1 MLVKAL
7 KSFAGAVSMGAGETR
22 DIDDKAIL
30 SDLIAAGYVEAEKVA
45 NAKEAEIV
53 EKPKS
58 KKRAHGGRYCRV
70 FTVKRGVR
78 GRHELTKHLPYN
90 S

>member
-22 DIDDKAIL
+22 DIDDEAIL
-30 SDLIAAGYVEAEKVA
+30 RDLMDAGYVEAEKVA

-53 EKPKS
+53 EKPKA
-58 KKRAHGGRYCRV
+58 KK
-70 FTVKRGVR
+70 
-78 GRHELTKHLPYN
+78 TK
-90 S
+90 

>member
-22 DIDDKAIL
+22 DIDDEAIL
-30 SDLIAAGYVEAEKVA
+30 RDLLDAGYVEAEKAA

-53 EKPKS
+53 EKPNAAKA
-58 KKRAHGGRYCRV
+58 KK
-70 FTVKRGVR
+70 
-78 GRHELTKHLPYN
+78 TK
-90 S
+90 

>member
-45 NAKEAEIV
+45 NAKEADIIYGKPQHQV
-53 EKPKS
+53 E
-58 KKRAHGGRYCRV
+58 RLI
-70 FTVKRGVR
+70 KRGCA
-78 GRHELTKHLPYN
+78 
-90 S
+90 

>member
-22 DIDDKAIL
+22 DIDDEAIL
-30 SDLIAAGYVEAEKVA
+30 RDLLDAGYVEAEKVA

-53 EKPKS
+53 EKPKA
-58 KKRAHGGRYCRV
+58 KK
-70 FTVKRGVR
+70 
-78 GRHELTKHLPYN
+78 TK
-90 S
+90 

>member
-30 SDLIAAGYVEAEKVA
+30 RDLMDAGYVEAEKVA

-53 EKPKS
+53 EKPKA
-58 KKRAHGGRYCRV
+58 KK
-70 FTVKRGVR
+70 
-78 GRHELTKHLPYN
+78 TK
-90 S
+90 

>member
-22 DIDDKAIL
+22 DIADKAIL

-58 KKRAHGGRYCRV
+58 KKA
-70 FTVKRGVR
+70 
-78 GRHELTKHLPYN
+78 N
-90 S
+90 

>member
-30 SDLIAAGYVEAEKVA
+30 RDLMDAGYVEAEKVA

-53 EKPKS
+53 EKPKA
-58 KKRAHGGRYCRV
+58 KK
-70 FTVKRGVR
+70 T
-78 GRHELTKHLPYN
+78 N
-90 S
+90 

>member
-22 DIDDKAIL
+22 EIDDKAIL
-30 SDLIAAGYVEAEKVA
+30 RDLMDAGYVVAEKVA

-53 EKPKS
+53 EKPKA
-58 KKRAHGGRYCRV
+58 KK
-70 FTVKRGVR
+70 T
-78 GRHELTKHLPYN
+78 N
-90 S
+90 

>member
-30 SDLIAAGYVEAEKVA
+30 ADLMAAGYVVPEKVA

-53 EKPKS
+53 EKPKA
-58 KKRAHGGRYCRV
+58 KK
-70 FTVKRGVR
+70 T
-78 GRHELTKHLPYN
+78 N
-90 S
+90 

>member
-7 KSFAGAVSMGAGETR
+7 KCFAGAVSMGAGETR

-30 SDLIAAGYVEAEKVA
+30 RDLIAAGYVEAEKVA

-53 EKPKS
+53 EKPKA
-58 KKRAHGGRYCRV
+58 KK
-70 FTVKRGVR
+70 T
-78 GRHELTKHLPYN
+78 N
-90 S
+90 

>member
-7 KSFAGAVSMGAGETR
+7 TSFAGAVSMGAGETR

-30 SDLIAAGYVEAEKVA
+30 RDLIAAGYVEAEKVA

-53 EKPKS
+53 EKPKA
-58 KKRAHGGRYCRV
+58 KK
-70 FTVKRGVR
+70 T
-78 GRHELTKHLPYN
+78 N
-90 S
+90 